1 VQLLISAFAI
11 SVAALTLVLAARRIL
26 TVVGHLVVSRWFWI
40 GGVIGFT
47 AVASEATGNV
57 ASAATG
63 NVNATEPTGG
73 VAEPNEYRV
82 RFEVGGPG
90 AFHNVSIHVLG
101 LTESDDGRKPVLP
114 ARRTTMNAGDDPID
128 WTFTIPPGESA
139 SNAWLV
145 VTWVRPYLES
155 VESEAIARWL
165 DRDELYEWLWYGDAN
180 RLARIGIRTWAR
192 RHPRRS
198 TQKMRDLAVF
208 GRWRISALSGA
219 IDMQGPVEVALPE

>member
-40 GGVIGFT
+40 GGVIAFT
-47 AVASEATGNV
+47 AEASEATGN
-57 ASAATG
+57 
-63 NVNATEPTGG
+63 ATEPTGR

-101 LTESDDGRKPVLP
+101 LAESDDGRKPVLP

-128 WTFTIPPGESA
+128 WTFTIPGGESA

-165 DRDELYEWLWYGDAN
+165 DRDELYEWRWYGDAN
-180 RLARIGIRTWAR
+180 RLARIGIRSWAR

-198 TQKMRDLAVF
+198 TQKMRDLALF
-208 GRWRISALSGA
+208 GRWRISALSGGV
-219 IDMQGPVEVALPE
+219 DLQGPVEVALPE

>member
-26 TVVGHLVVSRWFWI
+26 IVVGHLVVSRWFWI
-40 GGVIGFT
+40 GGVLAFT
-47 AVASEATGNV
+47 VVASEATG
-57 ASAATG
+57 
-63 NVNATEPTGG
+63 NATEPTGG

-101 LTESDDGRKPVLP
+101 LTESDDGRRPVLP
-114 ARRTTMNAGDDPID
+114 GRRTTMNAGDDPID
-128 WTFTIPPGESA
+128 WTFTIPDGESA

-155 VESEAIARWL
+155 VESEAIGRWL
-165 DRDELYEWLWYGDAN
+165 DRDELYEWLWFGDAN

>member
-40 GGVIGFT
+40 GGVIAFT
-47 AVASEATGNV
+47 A
-57 ASAATG
+57 
-63 NVNATEPTGG
+63 EPTGR
-73 VAEPNEYRV
+73 VAEPNEYRI

-101 LTESDDGRKPVLP
+101 LTESDDGHKPVLP

-128 WTFTIPPGESA
+128 WTFTIPDGESA

-165 DRDELYEWLWYGDAN
+165 VRDELYEWLWYGEAN
-180 RLARIGIRTWAR
+180 RLARIGIRSWAR

-198 TQKMRDLAVF
+198 TQKMRDLALF
-208 GRWRISALSGA
+208 GRWRISALSGGV
-219 IDMQGPVEVALPE
+219 DLQGPVEVALPE